1 MTKGDL
7 NYGAGI
13 TASYLNYAREDELV
27 KNTTANFSDD
37 VHFTLTIKNLKGAE
51 NLVLKD
57 TMDNGF
63 NLKKTFN
70 KFYPQIMLMSASD
83 ATNGVTDHSGVI
95 DFNENVHYTCTIPD
109 DGNKE
114 SFTIKFTPKGYE
126 EIAKHPDYVLRIS
139 YTATVN
145 NQAKLNNTNTAELKY
160 ADNQKTEDKAYVGT
174 LNIPVYKYTSKLGVN
189 KALPGAEFTLYKNED
204 CTQALRFS
212 KVAETST
219 YNYSGKETDTA
230 TLTSDSNGNIAINGL
245 AEGTYYLKETKAP
258 DGYNLLRDKIEV
270 TIKPVVNGA
279 TQAIDDQ
286 TLNVLENGELHEYDK
301 VSVLNNA
308 GSLLPSTGGMGTT
321 LIYLIGGALVLGSG
335 FVLANKKRAKA
346 K

>member
-1 MTKGDL
+1 
-7 NYGAGI
+7 
-13 TASYLNYAREDELV
+13 
-27 KNTTANFSDD
+27 
-37 VHFTLTIKNLKGAE
+37 
-51 NLVLKD
+51 
-57 TMDNGF
+57 
-63 NLKKTFN
+63 
-70 KFYPQIMLMSASD
+70 MSASD

-95 DFNENVHYTCTIPD
+95 EFKENVHYTCTISD

-114 SFTIKFTPKGYE
+114 SFTIKFTEKGYE
-126 EIAKHPDYVLRIS
+126 EIAKHSDYVLRIS

-145 NQAKLNNTNTAELKY
+145 NKAKLNNTNTAELKY

-174 LNIPVYKYTSKLGVN
+174 LNIPVYKYTSKLGGNV
-189 KALPGAEFTLYKNED
+189 ALPGAEFTLYKDED

-219 YNYSGKETDTA
+219 YNYSGEETDTA
-230 TLTSDSNGNIAINGL
+230 TLTSDNNGNITINGL

-258 DGYNLLRDKIEV
+258 EGYNLLQDKITV
-270 TIKPVVNGA
+270 TIKPVVNST
-279 TQAIDDQ
+279 TQAIDGQ
-286 TLNVLENGELHEYDK
+286 TINVLENGVQHEYDK
-301 VSVLNNA
+301 VSVLNNS